1 MDGILPLNKDRG
13 MTSNDAVF
21 KCRRLFRTRKVG
33 HSGTL
38 DPNVDG
44 VLPICIGHATKV
56 VSYLMESGKVYTG
69 EVTLGFSTET
79 EDLDGKIVEEYFLT
93 KPFSDELIKENDI
106 GAVFI
111 EDIQLRV
118 NVQSFKKLA
127 QLQGVLVNLFEKN
140 EYLYSFV
147 APTQWQNYC
156 KARGRSTKEIKE
168 KIKTL
173 EAAGKKESKILSIQF
188 VKDKFKVDTDN
199 DNLSDAI
206 CIGHYAVNHFEIE
219 GEALHVKE
227 KE

>member
-1 MDGILPLNKDRG
+1 MGLFHLEVRSIL
-13 MTSNDAVF
+13 TQ
-21 KCRRLFRTRKVG
+21 RRF
-33 HSGTL
+33 
-38 DPNVDG
+38 
-44 VLPICIGHATKV
+44 LPI
-56 VSYLMESGKVYTG
+56 E
-69 EVTLGFSTET
+69 TL
-79 EDLDGKIVEEYFLT
+79 V
-93 KPFSDELIKENDI
+93 DELIKENDI
-106 GAVFI
+106 TAVFI